1 LPVWTRPACPS
12 YPMAA
17 AQVAEGAGVVMRP
30 VAARAVG
37 AVRQEEKQGGRE
49 EGRKG
54 REGGRGG
61 IRIRILATTKDI

>member
-1 LPVWTRPACPS
+1 
-12 YPMAA
+12 
-17 AQVAEGAGVVMRP
+17 MRP